1 MQNSAESSGNEII
14 IKPSWMWCVAGKGW
28 AQTHDLN
35 TQEVTENSSFIDAEN
50 PKQNKQENK
59 IKFKMETMN

>member
-1 MQNSAESSGNEII
+1 MC
-14 IKPSWMWCVAGKGW
+14 CVAGKGW

-35 TQEVTENSSFIDAEN
+35 TQEVTENGSFIDAEN